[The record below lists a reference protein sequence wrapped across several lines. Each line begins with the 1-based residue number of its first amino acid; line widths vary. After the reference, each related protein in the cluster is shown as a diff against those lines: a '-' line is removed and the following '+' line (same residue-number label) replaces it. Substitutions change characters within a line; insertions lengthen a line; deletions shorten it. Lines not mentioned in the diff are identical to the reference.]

1 MTHTHT
7 CLAAALLLALSPAA
21 LAAKLA
27 LVGGTLVDGTLAEP
41 IRDSVIIVDGERIV
55 AVGTVASLPVPA
67 DAEVVST
74 EGMTVM
80 PGLWDMHVHLMING
94 HADYAYWDKKYLPQL
109 REVIMPASAEQLLM
123 AGITSARDLGG
134 PLEDSLAVRDRLMR
148 ELPQLLA
155 SEFPE
160 VRGRVKLLA
169 NGPPVAY
176 PVQFRVYGPDPG
188 LLRERADQV
197 KQAMRASPNTRGVND
212 NWNESVK
219 AIRLQVDQDK
229 ARALGVS
236 TQSIAPAMIARR
248 SCGLALAVATFV
260 SSTGSVRPDSEM
272 IFFSS
277 SKTG

>member
-74 EGMTVM
+74 EGMTVL

-123 AGITSARDLGG
+123 AGITSARDLGAPLDDLG
-134 PLEDSLAVRDRLMR
+134 PDASAEALLRAADEDVAQAVAGLRPVVNFVAQSQNTNTDPDVAGNDSLQSTLS
-148 ELPQLLA
+148 LA
-155 SEFPE
+155 AQWTLFGIS
-160 VRGRVKLLA
+160 LA
-169 NGPPVAY
+169 GFNAIFSLGAAALVLT
-176 PVQFRVYGPDPG
+176 
-188 LLRERADQV
+188 LLR
-197 KQAMRASPNTRGVND
+197 
-212 NWNESVK
+212 
-219 AIRLQVDQDK
+219 
-229 ARALGVS
+229 
-236 TQSIAPAMIARR
+236 RR
-248 SCGLALAVATFV
+248 PTSAA
-260 SSTGSVRPDSEM
+260 
-272 IFFSS
+272 
-277 SKTG
+277 